1 MKSHNCG
8 SGGSHCCSKLCTPLR
23 GEQQATHEN
32 VAKNAETS
40 IWYMGGS
47 VLEYEKLIDLF
58 DYALR
63 MLYEKDHI
71 LLDIEAQERAVAG
84 RLAIYLQ
91 HAFDPEF
98 QDELCVDIEYN
109 REGVEIK
116 RRHRGDEKG
125 WIAPDILLHRRTSV
139 DKDNVFCC
147 EVKQNEDE
155 FNNDSDRVKDAVR
168 ERHYLFGVNLY
179 SIQPGEAKLS
189 VFYRKDGFVRE
200 EKYVFT
206 RSGRKLIYRNQHRN
220 WYCENNEWLYTV

>member
-1 MKSHNCG
+1 M
-8 SGGSHCCSKLCTPLR
+8 
-23 GEQQATHEN
+23 
-32 VAKNAETS
+32 
-40 IWYMGGS
+40 
-47 VLEYEKLIDLF
+47 EYEKLIDLF

-63 MLYEKDHI
+63 MLYEKDHV

-116 RRHRGDEKG
+116 RRHRGDRKG

-139 DKDNVFCC
+139 DKDNILCC

-155 FNNDSDRVKDAVR
+155 FNKDSDRVKDAVR
-168 ERHYLFGVNLY
+168 ERHYLFGANLY
-179 SIQPGEAKLS
+179 SIQPEEAKLS
-189 VFYRKDGFVRE
+189 VFMRKDGFVRE
-200 EKYVFT
+200 EKYIFT
-206 RSGRKLIYRNQHRN
+206 RSGRKLIYRNQYRN